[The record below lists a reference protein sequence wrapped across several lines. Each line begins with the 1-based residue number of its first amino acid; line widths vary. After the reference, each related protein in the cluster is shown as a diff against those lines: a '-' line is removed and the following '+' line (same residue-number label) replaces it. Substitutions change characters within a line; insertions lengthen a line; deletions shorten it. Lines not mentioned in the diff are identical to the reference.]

1 MRSASAFLTALSAL
15 TILSC
20 GSESGDPHSA
30 NGVPPP
36 GGKDE
41 RIRDVNNP
49 TSPGH
54 AERVGFTQAVSGAIV
69 VAVDTFDEAQNGKS
83 AGTIYVQD
91 LGSKEPYSG
100 ISLFAPTF
108 NPGNLRVSPG
118 DVLDL
123 RGEYQENKNIGTAIF
138 APNSPL
144 PQFSQPIAT
153 FRYETAVPAPVD
165 ITVQDLAEYTTGRK
179 WMGML
184 VRISDV
190 TLQED
195 AGRTEE
201 NNGRL
206 AVDLLP
212 RPAGA
217 ANKCE
222 SPFPKVPEMTN
233 DLFDVGSLGMRKNQK
248 LKSITGVVGYFCSI
262 KIAPRSAADI
272 VMQ

>member
-1 MRSASAFLTALSAL
+1 
-15 TILSC
+15 
-20 GSESGDPHSA
+20 
-30 NGVPPP
+30 
-36 GGKDE
+36 
-41 RIRDVNNP
+41 
-49 TSPGH
+49 
-54 AERVGFTQAVSGAIV
+54 
-69 VAVDTFDEAQNGKS
+69 
-83 AGTIYVQD
+83 
-91 LGSKEPYSG
+91 
-100 ISLFAPTF
+100 
-108 NPGNLRVSPG
+108 
-118 DVLDL
+118 
-123 RGEYQENKNIGTAIF
+123 
-138 APNSPL
+138 
-144 PQFSQPIAT
+144 
-153 FRYETAVPAPVD
+153 
-165 ITVQDLAEYTTGRK
+165 VQDLAEYTTGRK

-217 ANKCE
+217 ANKCD

-248 LKSITGVVGYFCSI
+248 LKSVTGVVGYFCSI